1 MQATEIL
8 MAEHRVIER
17 VLLAL
22 EQVAARV
29 ERGDPVDPAFFG
41 DAVTFIREFADGC
54 HHRKEEG
61 VLFPAMHDA
70 GLPWDSG
77 PLAVML
83 DEHERGRSHTRGMHD
98 AAALL
103 SDGDHAARDTL
114 VGHMRAFVALLRE
127 HIAKED
133 QVLFPMAAARLP
145 AENQSAV
152 SHEVARLQADEG
164 SFDAFARLA
173 EDLVERANA

>member
-22 EQVAARV
+22 EHVATRV
-29 ERGDPVDPAFFG
+29 EQGDTVDAAFFT

-83 DEHERGRSHTRGMHD
+83 DEHERGRNHTRGIHD
-98 AAALL
+98 AAALIA
-103 SDGDHAARDTL
+103 DGDEAGRDALVAHA
-114 VGHMRAFVALLRE
+114 RAFVALLRE

-133 QVLFPMAAARLP
+133 QVLFPLADARLP
-145 AENQSAV
+145 DAERDAV
-152 SHEVARLQADEG
+152 SREVARLQADEG
-164 SFDAFARLA
+164 THDAFARLA
-173 EDLVERANA
+173 EDLVARAGA